1 MPIDHLHFDRESE
14 KCEEMETAMREASF
28 IDSHASNAEIDS
40 QPHAALIQ
48 LIVFQT
54 CYKVIVGNRILLYL
68 QSAHVLNMPTSI
80 SSRQEQSIRAESGLS
95 EP

>member
-14 KCEEMETAMREASF
+14 KCEEMETAMREASL

-54 CYKVIVGNRILLYL
+54 CRQQDPSILAKCARFEHAYL
-68 QSAHVLNMPTSI
+68 HFLETGAEYPCGI
-80 SSRQEQSIRAESGLS
+80 RSS
-95 EP
+95 